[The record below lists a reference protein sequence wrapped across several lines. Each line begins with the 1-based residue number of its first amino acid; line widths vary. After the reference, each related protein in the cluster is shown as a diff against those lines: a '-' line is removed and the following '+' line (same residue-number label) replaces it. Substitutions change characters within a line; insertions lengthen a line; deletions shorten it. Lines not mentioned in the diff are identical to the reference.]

1 MSEGWL
7 VGCIGWTQANIC
19 ALWRPVLQH
28 TSCQLEFR
36 VICSVCGGIAR
47 GERGPWLCDWTQK
60 REAAMS
66 AVLTIVRDRVVA
78 WPADKRVKGSKILA
92 KRSTMKKGKK

>member
-1 MSEGWL
+1 
-7 VGCIGWTQANIC
+7 
-19 ALWRPVLQH
+19 
-28 TSCQLEFR
+28 
-36 VICSVCGGIAR
+36 
-47 GERGPWLCDWTQK
+47 
-60 REAAMS
+60 MS